1 MTILDGERARADW
14 GSALDRQGETIEIGR
29 QTGATPAAWFWSPC
43 RARVKGYRPDNLVG
57 AVQQGEMII
66 KAFLPDLIEGHFPLP
81 VRSTDKVKVRGAEKQ
96 INAVDNNTGRVGN
109 TQVYVKI
116 SAVG

>member
-14 GSALDRQGETIEIGR
+14 GSALERQGETIEIGR
-29 QTGATPAAWFWSPC
+29 QTGATPAVWFWSPC
-43 RARVKGYRPDNLVG
+43 RARVKGYRPDNLAG
-57 AVQQGEMII
+57 TAQQGEMVI
-66 KAFLPDLIEGHFPLP
+66 KAFLPDLIDGHFSLP
-81 VRSTDKVKVRGAEKQ
+81 VRTTDKVRVRGLVKD

-116 SAVG
+116 MAVG